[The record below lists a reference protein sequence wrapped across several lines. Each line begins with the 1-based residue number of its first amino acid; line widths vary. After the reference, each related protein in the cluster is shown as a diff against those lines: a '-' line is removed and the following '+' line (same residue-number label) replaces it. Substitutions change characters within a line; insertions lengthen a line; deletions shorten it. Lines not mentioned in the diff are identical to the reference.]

1 MIQNVDFKGIVRGTS
16 AQNNADGNCEEII
29 NLRKKM
35 GAWRVAGEK
44 RKIVENVGYE
54 QVFLHEYDSVKNYIG
69 IKREQEVIQDPTGA
83 PSVVIKNKVIW
94 FDPVTG
100 KEKVIIE
107 DATGEIVL
115 NQLNNI
121 LLIKNDVTIIK
132 AVFDQGNYK
141 VAVTTI
147 PETPRVSLSSK
158 VQRISKSETLSF
170 SIAHASHVRCGRDIY
185 NEENTDEKDQ
195 IEGNNALLDNN
206 GWPAFTF
213 QYKDVGIKDF
223 AEAVRGLF
231 NMRINSEK
239 GYVYGY
245 VFVSVAYELYDG
257 SITKPTPPTLIQL
270 GSDYDRDIFHVSDI
284 GGTGDTHIVNGYI
297 LPLELAKLD
306 VKLEDLPNKDKY
318 KDIIRGVKVYA
329 TKPIDIYDWENIDA
343 RYFHY
348 TKNNIRFNLVAD
360 KDNKEGLPKKVLKP
374 GDIDNLLFYEVGEYK
389 LGTDES
395 TKITVDFENITTNQ
409 TMPVDASGW
418 INMTGDMFVYN
429 NRLHLYN
436 TKQSLLRNENM
447 LVEGLIKNREGV
459 TRVSATYLVYLS
471 NSLQDVKIAVRGSI
485 YKTDDGFLYPDFV
498 FFPDSRAYAADVY
511 FALNGK
517 KYKCAVYFKSSGSYN
532 FSYHVGERKK
542 LKVEEIE
549 EINYSEDTCFVSNN
563 KIIVSERSNP
573 YFFPVENSYLVDG
586 NIINIAVSS
595 EQISSSQIGQFP
607 LYVFTTQGI
616 YAIEVGDGNVLYSN
630 IIPISAEVAVA
641 GSSVLQTRYGIVFV
655 TKTGLKLIAGREV
668 VDISQA
674 IAGNPDIS
682 MQECET
688 FGRVS
693 EVVRGYDIRP
703 YFSSVP
709 FQDYIK
715 EASLGYDINENEIIV
730 SNPNYSYSYVYNLDE
745 KTWHKITEVFTFFD
759 KHLALRKGEG
769 NLDLCDIRE
778 EISSDRLVHLQTRPL
793 LFNTAA
799 FKQIYHAVARGE
811 FKPAENRIHLAY
823 MLASNDLSKWICM
836 AVRKTEI
843 NAPHISL
850 PRAHQSFRYFSF
862 IVGGYVRS
870 GHLLTHAELE
880 GEVKYGNRLR

>member
-35 GAWRVAGEK
+35 GAWRVVGEK
-44 RKIVENVGYE
+44 RKIVKDVEYE
-54 QVFLHEYDSVKNYIG
+54 KVFLHECDSFKNYIG
-69 IKREQEVIQDPTGA
+69 VKKRVITDQDPTGA
-83 PSVVIKNKVIW
+83 PIIRIVREVEW
-94 FDPVTG
+94 FDPEAKQYKQT
-100 KEKVIIE
+100 IYST
-107 DATGEIVL
+107 DSSEISL
-115 NQLNNI
+115 EQINNI
-121 LLIKNDVTIIK
+121 LLVKTEANIGK
-132 AVFDQGNYK
+132 ATFYKGKYTTSLLALPDCPYLQIRFDIEDYINATSDKKDIVF
-141 VAVTTI
+141 
-147 PETPRVSLSSK
+147 
-158 VQRISKSETLSF
+158 
-170 SIAHASHVRCGRDIY
+170 
-185 NEENTDEKDQ
+185 EKDWDNKYSGSGFADANQ
-195 IEGNNALLDNN
+195 VIQGLYNKMLSKYPGYTEGYIM
-206 GWPAFTF
+206 F
-213 QYKDVGIKDF
+213 
-223 AEAVRGLF
+223 
-231 NMRINSEK
+231 
-239 GYVYGY
+239 
-245 VFVSVAYELYDG
+245 SVAYKLYDG
-257 SITKPTPPTLIQL
+257 SVTKPINPYMLYVGKNTEIEKPRL
-270 GSDYDRDIFHVSDI
+270 H
-284 GGTGDTHIVNGYI
+284 TGELQADNGI
-297 LPLELAKLD
+297 LKDVYFTAKLH
-306 VKLEDLPNKDKY
+306 KLGLKPSMAALQQEF
-318 KDIIRGVKVYA
+318 KDIIAGIVVYA
-329 TKPIDIYDWENIDA
+329 TKPINYFDFDGMKSQYIKSAEGKGPSLLPYIDA
-343 RYFHY
+343 SG
-348 TKNNIRFNLVAD
+348 NVI
-360 KDNKEGLPKKVLKP
+360 EGLPVKKIEEKDLQKQ
-374 GDIDNLLFYEVGEYK
+374 LFYEVAYFSVANGFNFEYE
-389 LGTDES
+389 D
-395 TKITVDFENITTNQ
+395 IDFTNITAKN

-418 INMTGDMFVYN
+418 INTTGQMFIYN
-429 NRLHLYN
+429 NRLHLFNVQQTFNVSNSISDPWKAYRDISDSGTRYN
-436 TKQSLLRNENM
+436 
-447 LVEGLIKNREGV
+447 V
-459 TRVSATYLVYLS
+459 TITTYLKGTTDNLVVNIPFNIHIKDIDGKKYFI
-471 NSLQDVKIAVRGSI
+471 QDYFS
-485 YKTDDGFLYPDFV
+485 
-498 FFPDSRAYAADVY
+498 FPDSRAYKSEIVY
-511 FALNGK
+511 KEGDKTYVGVIEL
-517 KYKCAVYFKSSGSYN
+517 KSSQTYN
-532 FSYHVGERKK
+532 ISFWTSPYCRIEAVSMSNSIYPKSER
-542 LKVEEIE
+542 L
-549 EINYSEDTCFVSNN
+549 NYSENN
-563 KIIVSERSNP
+563 KIIVSDISNP
-573 YFFPVENSYLVDG
+573 FYFPPEHAYLVSG
-586 NIINIAVSS
+586 SIINIAVSS

>member
-35 GAWRVAGEK
+35 GAWRVVGEK
-44 RKIVENVGYE
+44 RKMVEDVEYE
-54 QVFLHEYDSVKNYIG
+54 QVFLHEYNNVKNYIG
-69 IKREQEVIQDPTGA
+69 VKKITETGQDPTGA
-83 PSVVIKNKVIW
+83 PVIVIKNKVIW
-94 FDPVTG
+94 FDLQT
-100 KEKVIIE
+100 KEEKQIIYSIDGGDIE
-107 DATGEIVL
+107 LEH
-115 NQLNNI
+115 LNNI
-121 LLIKNDVTIIK
+121 LLIKTPTTIGKAIFNDGKYTASLLQLPDCPEFTINTNSIPVESDKIDIYYKRNWAGNYDSITFLEANETIKSLYGKMIASNPKYTEGYVMISIAYKLYDGTVTKPCPPRLIYVGNETKPPELLTWEMEVKDDVTIM
-132 AVFDQGNYK
+132 
-141 VAVTTI
+141 
-147 PETPRVSLSSK
+147 
-158 VQRISKSETLSF
+158 
-170 SIAHASHVRCGRDIY
+170 
-185 NEENTDEKDQ
+185 
-195 IEGNNALLDNN
+195 
-206 GWPAFTF
+206 
-213 QYKDVGIKDF
+213 KDVSF
-223 AEAVRGLF
+223 E
-231 NMRINSEK
+231 
-239 GYVYGY
+239 
-245 VFVSVAYELYDG
+245 G
-257 SITKPTPPTLIQL
+257 SISELLI
-270 GSDYDRDIFHVSDI
+270 SP
-284 GGTGDTHIVNGYI
+284 YI
-297 LPLELAKLD
+297 AELS
-306 VKLEDLPNKDKY
+306 EEY
-318 KDIIRGVKVYA
+318 KDIITGLVVYA
-329 TKPIDIYDWENIDA
+329 TIPIRYWDFDNMESQYLREFNGTGQSPIINENKDA
-343 RYFHY
+343 
-348 TKNNIRFNLVAD
+348 LS
-360 KDNKEGLPKKVLKP
+360 PKKLEFK
-374 GDIDNLLFYEVGEYK
+374 DLEKQLFYEVASFNVSDGK
-389 LGTDES
+389 KDIGTNRLVFDFKTINFNNIES
-395 TKITVDFENITTNQ
+395 NN
-409 TMPVDASGW
+409 TMPVDSSSYIDISGR
-418 INMTGDMFVYN
+418 MFIYN
-429 NRLHLYN
+429 NRLHLFNLNYTFSKSAHWANRWGWDWNYKYN
-436 TKQSLLRNENM
+436 
-447 LVEGLIKNREGV
+447 VEDIADAQEV
-459 TRVSATYLVYLS
+459 EATVAVYLTGTDLVIKMPYVLYFKKDADEAYF
-471 NSLQDVKIAVRGSI
+471 LQKYFA
-485 YKTDDGFLYPDFV
+485 
-498 FFPDSRAYAADVY
+498 FPDSRAYRVEIFY
-511 FALNGK
+511 
-517 KYKCAVYFKSSGSYN
+517 
-532 FSYHVGERKK
+532 RKDN
-542 LKVEEIE
+542 
-549 EINYSEDTCFVSNN
+549 INYLATLNLVSSQAYNVSYYINHGGKVRAERVDKTSITENLSYELNN
-563 KIIVSERSNP
+563 NILVSDLSNP
-573 YFFPVENSYLVDG
+573 YNFPPQHSYRVDG

-616 YAIEVGDGNVLYSN
+616 YAMQLGEGEVLYSN
-630 IIPISAEVAVA
+630 LIPISAEVAVA

-823 MLASNDLSKWICM
+823 MLASNDLSKWTCM

>member
-35 GAWRVAGEK
+35 GAWRVVGEK
-44 RKIVENVGYE
+44 KKIVEDVEYE
-54 QVFLHEYDSVKNYIG
+54 QVFLHECDSFKNYIG
-69 IKREQEVIQDPTGA
+69 VKKITETGQDPTGA
-83 PSVVIKNKVIW
+83 PVIVIKNKVIW
-94 FDPVTG
+94 FDLQT
-100 KEKVIIE
+100 KEEKQIIYSIDGGDIE
-107 DATGEIVL
+107 LEH
-115 NQLNNI
+115 LNNI
-121 LLIKNDVTIIK
+121 LLIKTPTTIGKAIFNDGKYTASLLQLPDCPEFTINTNSIPVESDKIDIYYKRNWAGNYDSITFLEANETIKSLYGKMIASNPKYTEGYVMISIAYKLYDGTVTKPCPPRLIYVGNETKPPELLTWEMEVKDDVTIM
-132 AVFDQGNYK
+132 
-141 VAVTTI
+141 
-147 PETPRVSLSSK
+147 
-158 VQRISKSETLSF
+158 
-170 SIAHASHVRCGRDIY
+170 
-185 NEENTDEKDQ
+185 
-195 IEGNNALLDNN
+195 
-206 GWPAFTF
+206 
-213 QYKDVGIKDF
+213 KDVSF
-223 AEAVRGLF
+223 E
-231 NMRINSEK
+231 
-239 GYVYGY
+239 
-245 VFVSVAYELYDG
+245 G
-257 SITKPTPPTLIQL
+257 SISELLI
-270 GSDYDRDIFHVSDI
+270 SP
-284 GGTGDTHIVNGYI
+284 YI
-297 LPLELAKLD
+297 AELS
-306 VKLEDLPNKDKY
+306 EEY
-318 KDIIRGVKVYA
+318 KDIITGLVVYA
-329 TKPIDIYDWENIDA
+329 TIPIRYWDFDNMESQYLREFNGTGQSPIINENKDA
-343 RYFHY
+343 
-348 TKNNIRFNLVAD
+348 LS
-360 KDNKEGLPKKVLKP
+360 PKKLEFK
-374 GDIDNLLFYEVGEYK
+374 DLEKQLFYEVASFNVSDGK
-389 LGTDES
+389 KDIGTNRLVFDFKTINFNNIES
-395 TKITVDFENITTNQ
+395 NN
-409 TMPVDASGW
+409 TMPVDSSSYIDISGR
-418 INMTGDMFVYN
+418 MFIYN
-429 NRLHLYN
+429 NRLHLFNLNYTFSKSAHWANRWNWDWNYKYN
-436 TKQSLLRNENM
+436 
-447 LVEGLIKNREGV
+447 VEDIADAQEV
-459 TRVSATYLVYLS
+459 EATVAVYLTGTDLVIKMPYILYFKKDADEAYF
-471 NSLQDVKIAVRGSI
+471 LQKYFA
-485 YKTDDGFLYPDFV
+485 
-498 FFPDSRAYAADVY
+498 FPDSRAYRVEIFY
-511 FALNGK
+511 
-517 KYKCAVYFKSSGSYN
+517 
-532 FSYHVGERKK
+532 RKDN
-542 LKVEEIE
+542 
-549 EINYSEDTCFVSNN
+549 INYLATLNLESSQAYNVSYYINHGGKVRAERTFKVIAENLSYKLNN
-563 KIIVSERSNP
+563 NILVSGLSNP
-573 YFFPVENSYLVDG
+573 YNFPPEHAYLVSG
-586 NIINIAVSS
+586 SIINIAVSS

-616 YAIEVGDGNVLYSN
+616 YAMQLGEGEVLYSN
-630 IIPISAEVAVA
+630 LIPISAEVAVA

-823 MLASNDLSKWICM
+823 MLASNDLSKWTCM